1 MHYLI
6 DNYDSFTFNL
16 YQLIGTQAS
25 DTIKVVKNDAIS
37 VENLMKEKPE
47 SIILSPGPGRP
58 ENAGNMPA
66 ILKAF
71 LGKVPIFGV
80 CLGHQAIAQAYG
92 AEIVHAPRLMHGKPS
107 KIELVENDPLFK
119 NCPKEF
125 EAARY
130 HSLIVDPQ
138 TVPASLNI
146 TARTADGEIMAISNP
161 GDMVYGVQFHPES
174 IMTDPEV
181 GKLIIKNFLTVVKTA
196 STAATP
202 L

>member
-6 DNYDSFTFNL
+6 DNYDSFTYNL
-16 YQLIGTQAS
+16 YQLIGTQTS
-25 DTIKVVKNDAIS
+25 DTIKVVKNDTTS
-37 VENLMKEKPE
+37 VEKLMKAKPE

-58 ENAGNMPA
+58 EDAGNMPA

-92 AEIVHAPRLMHGKPS
+92 AQIIHAPRLMHGKPS
-107 KIELVENDPLFK
+107 KMELVGNDPIFT
-119 NCPKEF
+119 NCPNQF

-138 TVPASLNI
+138 TVPANLNV
-146 TARTADGEIMAISNP
+146 TARTGDGEIMAISNP
-161 GDMVYGVQFHPES
+161 ADMVYGVQFHPES
-174 IMTDPEV
+174 IMTDSTI
-181 GKLIIKNFLTVVKTA
+181 GRQIIKNFLTVVKIANLSTTA
-196 STAATP
+196 I
-202 L
+202 

>member
-6 DNYDSFTFNL
+6 DNYDSFTYNL
-16 YQLIGTQAS
+16 YQLIGTQTS
-25 DTIKVVKNDAIS
+25 DTIKVVKNDTTS
-37 VENLMKEKPE
+37 VEKLMKAKPE

-58 ENAGNMPA
+58 EDAGNMPA

-92 AEIVHAPRLMHGKPS
+92 AQIIHAPRLMHGKPS
-107 KIELVENDPLFK
+107 KMELVGNDPIFT
-119 NCPKEF
+119 NCPNQF

-138 TVPASLNI
+138 TVPANLNV
-146 TARTADGEIMAISNP
+146 TARTGDGEIMAISNP
-161 GDMVYGVQFHPES
+161 ADMVYGVQFHPES
-174 IMTDPEV
+174 IMTDSTV
-181 GKLIIKNFLTVVKTA
+181 GRQIIKNFLTVVKIANLSTTA
-196 STAATP
+196 I
-202 L
+202 